1 MVVPSQS
8 KKTKGEGEYMK
19 KILLLTCIGLIV
31 VFSLS
36 SCISGTGESFL
47 SKEYDLVGERSAESQ
62 YYHMERVIVVRADDG
77 TRQSVER
84 YNLRL
89 IVEPDGQSAAENA
102 KYTCVE
108 FTMQKDNGPEVTI
121 PALEGWSHD
130 HVRGGGIDEQGLLF
144 GISDAKFQGL
154 TDSNGE
160 ILEPIVAYQIK
171 DVFVGFHSFTVFADP
186 YKEGGGIQ
194 DLKRIGDK
202 IVHESAGVETTIL
215 EGSTF
220 KNGEVT
226 LEFKGV
232 SVVGGATCAILHVD
246 SGDGSFIMAFSH
258 EGVEIKTVGG
268 THYWAD
274 IYLDLASKWV
284 KKSEV
289 TVVDITKTTTG
300 DQVLATSVVET
311 TTIIKAVPEAEF

>member
-1 MVVPSQS
+1 
-8 KKTKGEGEYMK
+8 MK
-19 KILLLTCIGLIV
+19 KMLLLSCIVLIV

-36 SCISGTGESFL
+36 SCISGAGESFL
-47 SKEYDLVGERSAESQ
+47 SQEYDLGGERSTESQ

-89 IVEPDGQSAAENA
+89 MVEPDDQSAVENA

-108 FTMQKDNGPEVTI
+108 FTMQIDDGPEVTI
-121 PALEGWSHD
+121 PTLEGWSHD
-130 HVRGGGIDEQGLLF
+130 HVRGGGIDEEGLLF
-144 GISDAKFQGL
+144 GVPDTKFQGL
-154 TDSNGE
+154 ADSNGE
-160 ILEPIVAYQIK
+160 ILEAIVAYQIK
-171 DVFVGFHSFTVFADP
+171 DVFVGFHSFTAFADP
-186 YKEGGGIQ
+186 DKEGKGFQ

-202 IVHESAGVETTIL
+202 IVHESAGVETAIL

-226 LEFKGV
+226 LEFKGL
-232 SVVGGATCAILHVD
+232 SVVDGATSAILHVD

-258 EGVEIKTVGG
+258 EGMEIKTVGG

-289 TVVDITKTTTG
+289 TVVDITKTITG

-311 TTIIKAVPEAEF
+311 ANIIKAVTEAEF

>member
-1 MVVPSQS
+1 
-8 KKTKGEGEYMK
+8 MK
-19 KILLLTCIGLIV
+19 RILLFSLTGLIV
-31 VFSLS
+31 AFTLVTFI
-36 SCISGTGESFL
+36 SCTGESFL
-47 SKEYDLVGERSAESQ
+47 SQEYDLVGERSAETQ
-62 YYHMERVIVVRADDG
+62 YYHMERVIVFRADDG

-89 IVEPDGQSAAENA
+89 MVEPDDQSAAENA

-108 FTMQKDNGPEVTI
+108 ITMQKDDGPEVTI
-121 PALEGWSHD
+121 PVLERWSHEMA
-130 HVRGGGIDEQGLLF
+130 RGMETDEQGLLF
-144 GISDAKFQGL
+144 GVPDTPFQGL

-160 ILEPIVAYQIK
+160 ILEPVVAYQIK
-171 DVFVGFHSFTVFADP
+171 DLFVGFHSFTFPAEP
-186 YKEGGGIQ
+186 AKEDKDFQ

-202 IVHESAGVETTIL
+202 IILAKAGVETTIL

-220 KNGEVT
+220 KNGEIT

-232 SVVGGATCAILHVD
+232 SVVGGATCAILHLD
-246 SGDGSFIMAFSH
+246 SGDGSFIMVFSH
-258 EGVEIKTVGG
+258 EGMEVKTVGG

-289 TVVDITKTTTG
+289 IVVDMTKTTTG

>member
-1 MVVPSQS
+1 M
-8 KKTKGEGEYMK
+8 
-19 KILLLTCIGLIV
+19 
-31 VFSLS
+31 
-36 SCISGTGESFL
+36 
-47 SKEYDLVGERSAESQ
+47 
-62 YYHMERVIVVRADDG
+62 
-77 TRQSVER
+77 
-84 YNLRL
+84 
-89 IVEPDGQSAAENA
+89 
-102 KYTCVE
+102 
-108 FTMQKDNGPEVTI
+108 
-121 PALEGWSHD
+121 
-130 HVRGGGIDEQGLLF
+130 LF
-144 GISDAKFQGL
+144 GVPDAKFQGL

-186 YKEGGGIQ
+186 DKEGNKGIQ

-202 IVHESAGVETTIL
+202 IVHESAGVETFIL

-220 KNGEVT
+220 KNGEIS

-232 SVVGGATCAILHVD
+232 SVVDGATSAILHVD

-258 EGVEIKTVGG
+258 EGMEVKTVGG

-274 IYLDLASKWV
+274 VYLDLASKWV

>member
-1 MVVPSQS
+1 M
-8 KKTKGEGEYMK
+8 
-19 KILLLTCIGLIV
+19 
-31 VFSLS
+31 
-36 SCISGTGESFL
+36 
-47 SKEYDLVGERSAESQ
+47 
-62 YYHMERVIVVRADDG
+62 
-77 TRQSVER
+77 
-84 YNLRL
+84 
-89 IVEPDGQSAAENA
+89 VEPDDQSAAENA

-108 FTMQKDNGPEVTI
+108 FTMQIDDGPEVTI
-121 PALEGWSHD
+121 PTLEGWSHD

-144 GISDAKFQGL
+144 GVPDTKFQGL
-154 TDSNGE
+154 TDSNDE

-171 DVFVGFHSFTVFADP
+171 DVFVGFHSFTAFADP
-186 YKEGGGIQ
+186 DKEGKGFQ

-202 IVHESAGVETTIL
+202 IVHESAGVETSIL

-232 SVVGGATCAILHVD
+232 SVVGGVTCAILHVD

-258 EGVEIKTVGG
+258 EGMEIKTVGG
-268 THYWAD
+268 TRYWAD

-300 DQVLATSVVET
+300 DQILATSVVET

>member
-1 MVVPSQS
+1 
-8 KKTKGEGEYMK
+8 MK
-19 KILLLTCIGLIV
+19 RILLFSLTGLIV
-31 VFSLS
+31 AFTLATFI
-36 SCISGTGESFL
+36 SCTGKSFL
-47 SKEYDLVGERSAESQ
+47 NQEYDLGGERSAELQ
-62 YYHMERVIVVRADDG
+62 YYHMERVIVIRADDG

-89 IVEPDGQSAAENA
+89 MVEPDDQSAAENA

-108 FTMQKDNGPEVTI
+108 FTMQIDDGPEVTI
-121 PALEGWSHD
+121 PTLEGWSHD

-144 GISDAKFQGL
+144 GVPDTKFQGL
-154 TDSNGE
+154 TDSNDE

-171 DVFVGFHSFTVFADP
+171 DVFVGFHSFTAFADP
-186 YKEGGGIQ
+186 DKEGKGFQ

-202 IVHESAGVETTIL
+202 IVHESAGVETSIL

-232 SVVGGATCAILHVD
+232 SVVGGVTCAILHVD

-258 EGVEIKTVGG
+258 EGMEIKTVGG
-268 THYWAD
+268 TRYWAD

-300 DQVLATSVVET
+300 DQILATSVVET

>member
-1 MVVPSQS
+1 
-8 KKTKGEGEYMK
+8 MK
-19 KILLLTCIGLIV
+19 RILLLSCIVLIV
-31 VFSLS
+31 VFSSS
-36 SCISGTGESFL
+36 SCVGGAGESFL
-47 SKEYDLVGERSAESQ
+47 SQEYDLVGEHSAESQ

-89 IVEPDGQSAAENA
+89 MVEPDDQSAAENA

-108 FTMQKDNGPEVTI
+108 FAMQKDDGPEVTI

-130 HVRGGGIDEQGLLF
+130 HVRGGQIDEQGLLF
-144 GISDAKFQGL
+144 GVPDAKFQGL

-171 DVFVGFHSFTVFADP
+171 DVFVGFHSFTSPAEP
-186 YKEGGGIQ
+186 AKEGKGIQ

-202 IVHESAGVETTIL
+202 IISASAGVETSIG

-220 KNGEVT
+220 KNGEIT

-258 EGVEIKTVGG
+258 EGMEVKTVGG

-289 TVVDITKTTTG
+289 IVVDMTKTTTG
-300 DQVLATSVVET
+300 DQILATSVVET
-311 TTIIKAVPEAEF
+311 TTIIRAVPEAEF

>member
-1 MVVPSQS
+1 
-8 KKTKGEGEYMK
+8 
-19 KILLLTCIGLIV
+19 LIG
-31 VFSLS
+31 VFALF
-36 SCISGTGESFL
+36 SCVSGPGESFL
-47 SKEYDLVGERSAESQ
+47 SQEYDLVGERSAESQ

-89 IVEPDGQSAAENA
+89 MVEPDDKSATENA

-108 FTMQKDNGPEVTI
+108 FTMQIDDRPEVTI

-144 GISDAKFQGL
+144 GVPDAKFQGL

-171 DVFVGFHSFTVFADP
+171 DVFVGFHSFTTFADP
-186 YKEGGGIQ
+186 DPDKEGKGGIQ

-202 IVHESAGVETTIL
+202 IVHESAGVETAIL

-226 LEFKGV
+226 VEFKGL
-232 SVVGGATCAILHVD
+232 SVADGATSAILHVD

-258 EGVEIKTVGG
+258 EGMEVKTVGG

-289 TVVDITKTTTG
+289 IVVDMTKTTTG

-311 TTIIKAVPEAEF
+311 TTIIKSVPEAEF

>member
-1 MVVPSQS
+1 
-8 KKTKGEGEYMK
+8 MK
-19 KILLLTCIGLIV
+19 RILLFSLTGLIV
-31 VFSLS
+31 AFTIATFI
-36 SCISGTGESFL
+36 SCTGESFL
-47 SKEYDLVGERSAESQ
+47 SQEYDLIGERSAEPQ
-62 YYHMERVIVVRADDG
+62 YYHMERVIVFRADDG

-89 IVEPDGQSAAENA
+89 MVEPDDQAAAENA

-108 FTMQKDNGPEVTI
+108 VTMQKDDGPEVTI
-121 PALEGWSHD
+121 PSLEGWSHD

-144 GISDAKFQGL
+144 GVPDAKFQGL

-160 ILEPIVAYQIK
+160 VLEPIVAYQIK
-171 DVFVGFHSFTVFADP
+171 DVFVGFHSFTALAERNTEDKGF
-186 YKEGGGIQ
+186 Q
-194 DLKRIGDK
+194 TLKRTGDK
-202 IVHESAGVETTIL
+202 IVDESAGVETVIL

-226 LEFKGV
+226 IEFKGL
-232 SVVGGATCAILHVD
+232 SVVDGTPCAILHVD

-258 EGVEIKTVGG
+258 EGMEIKTVGG

-289 TVVDITKTTTG
+289 TVVDITKTTIG
-300 DQVLATSVVET
+300 DQVVDTSVVET
-311 TTIIKAVPEAEF
+311 TTIIKAVTEAQF

>member
-1 MVVPSQS
+1 
-8 KKTKGEGEYMK
+8 MK
-19 KILLLTCIGLIV
+19 KILLLSCIGLIV

-36 SCISGTGESFL
+36 SCVSGAGESFL
-47 SKEYDLVGERSAESQ
+47 SQEYDLVGERSAETQ
-62 YYHMERVIVVRADDG
+62 YYHMERIIVVRADDG

-89 IVEPDGQSAAENA
+89 MVEPDDQSAVENA

-108 FTMQKDNGPEVTI
+108 LTMQKDDGPEVTI
-121 PALEGWSHD
+121 PALEGWSHEME
-130 HVRGGGIDEQGLLF
+130 RGGGIDEQGLLF
-144 GISDAKFQGL
+144 GVPDVKFQGL

-186 YKEGGGIQ
+186 AKEGKGIQ
-194 DLKRIGDK
+194 DLRRIGDK
-202 IVHESAGVETTIL
+202 ITSASAGVETSIL

-220 KNGEVT
+220 KNGEIT

-232 SVVGGATCAILHVD
+232 SIVGGAATAILHVD

-258 EGVEIKTVGG
+258 EGMEVKTVGG

-289 TVVDITKTTTG
+289 IVVDMTKTTTG
-300 DQVLATSVVET
+300 GQVLATSVVET